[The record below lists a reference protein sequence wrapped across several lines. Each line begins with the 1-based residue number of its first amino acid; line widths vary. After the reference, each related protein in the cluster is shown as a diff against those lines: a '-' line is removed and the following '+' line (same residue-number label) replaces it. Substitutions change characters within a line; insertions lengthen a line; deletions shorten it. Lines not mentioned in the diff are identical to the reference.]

1 MCYKF
6 NTGNLESCCIT
17 VCSVSSLPDAIL
29 SFIDSV
35 LPKSHATSEIAG
47 LYAMMRD
54 YPWRGGK
61 MIRSKI
67 LVASCVAHGGTLEA
81 AVPLA
86 AGLELFQNWV
96 LIHDDIE
103 DDSDERR
110 GKPALHRLHGMPLAL
125 NTGDALHVYMWQVV
139 FRAGIPDAFETFLE
153 MIHRTAEGQQ
163 IDLSWVQ
170 TQRWD
175 ITVADY
181 LELVRLKTAFYTVV
195 APLQLG
201 ALAAGVVP
209 DSGLVQAGLDLG
221 IAFQIRD
228 DVLNLTANF
237 ADYGKEIAG
246 DILEGKRTL
255 MLIRLLELA
264 TPTERSEVI
273 RILEQPRA
281 DKSQAEV
288 QVVLGLMNQYNCLQ
302 YAQEI
307 ADLHAQR
314 GLNQLEIS
322 LSSAPNKVAVAEIL
336 ETARTLATRQA

>member
-1 MCYKF
+1 
-6 NTGNLESCCIT
+6 
-17 VCSVSSLPDAIL
+17 VSSLSDAIL

-35 LPKSHATSEIAG
+35 LPKSHATREIAG

-67 LVASCVAHGGTLEA
+67 LVASCIAHGGTLDA
-81 AVPLA
+81 ALPLA

-139 FRAGIPDAFETFLE
+139 HRANVPHAFDMFLE

-170 TQRWD
+170 NQRWD
-175 ITVADY
+175 ITMVDY

-228 DVLNLTANF
+228 DVLNLTADF
-237 ADYGKEIAG
+237 AEYGKEIAG
-246 DILEGKRTL
+246 DIFEGKRTL
-255 MLIRLLELA
+255 MLIRLLEVA
-264 TPTERSEVI
+264 NPSERSEVI
-273 RILEQPRA
+273 RVLEQPRA

-288 QVVLGLMNQYNCLQ
+288 QVVLALMNQYNCVQ

-307 ADLHAQR
+307 ADFHAQR
-314 GLNQLEIS
+314 GLSQLETS
-322 LSSAPNKVAVAEIL
+322 LNGAPNKVAVAEIL